1 MPLTL
6 TSHLAT
12 RPIVHLAARLAPA
25 APPRAARRVIP
36 RGRPGCAS
44 LCAGS
49 RAAD

>member
-12 RPIVHLAARLAPA
+12 RPIVHLAARP
-25 APPRAARRVIP
+25 AARRVIP